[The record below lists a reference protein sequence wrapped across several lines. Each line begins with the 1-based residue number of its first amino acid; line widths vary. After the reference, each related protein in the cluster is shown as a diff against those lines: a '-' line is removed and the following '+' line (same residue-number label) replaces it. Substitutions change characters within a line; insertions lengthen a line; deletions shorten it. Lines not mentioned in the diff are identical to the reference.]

1 MKPRDILMEIFITV
15 IIASGLISVMSL
27 FVHLCNKDIQQT
39 IEPSTHVQ
47 RMYETASYSES
58 TERDVI
64 INDKSGGKSVTYTA
78 LEVPYID
85 SSFKTWMSWTAWDK
99 NSSQYKFYKNN
110 AYIDKNGFARC
121 YADSEFGIPEDYY
134 LIALGSYYGT
144 SIGTKYRITLDT
156 GNIFYGILGEFKAD
170 KHTNSTNQYA
180 VRNNDII
187 EFIVDDSALIA
198 QVRSMGSAS
207 AYLPLSGRIT
217 SMERIDLV
225 EGNCNKEWGGNNE
238 IN

>member
-85 SSFKTWMSWTAWDK
+85 SSFKTWMSYRAVTD
-99 NSSQYKFYKNN
+99 NQSPQYKFIHTYGWC
-110 AYIDKNGFARC
+110 DHEGFMRC
-121 YADSEFGIPEDYY
+121 TGEKDLGIQDDYY

-144 SIGTKYRITLDT
+144 TIGTKYRITLDT
-156 GNIFYGILGEFKAD
+156 GRVFYGVLADFKAD
-170 KHTNSTNQYA
+170 IHTNSTNQHGT
-180 VRNNDII
+180 NNDII
-187 EFIVDDSALIA
+187 EFLVDTKRLNKSVKYHGTANVYMPLN
-198 QVRSMGSAS
+198 GSVAK
-207 AYLPLSGRIT
+207 I
-217 SMERIDLV
+217 ERIDFIM
-225 EGNCNKEWGGNNE
+225 E
-238 IN
+238 